1 MPLLEHLK
9 ELRRRILLSL
19 LGMLVGTIVAWF
31 FYDPIF
37 NYMAA
42 PLAELREQGRHAQLN
57 FETVS
62 AAFDL
67 KLRITM
73 FAGFII
79 SSPWWLYQ
87 AWAYLAPALYKREKL
102 YVLSFTVA
110 GIILFGI
117 GVGMGLIIMP
127 HAVHILTSF
136 APSQSEMLM
145 RANTYFSFYMRL
157 VIVFGI
163 SLLVPLVMV
172 GLNQLN
178 IVRAKTMLKTWRW
191 AVAIAFIFAAVANP
205 LPDPWTM
212 TFQALFLCAL
222 YFLAIG
228 VCAIHDK
235 RWDRKQA
242 RIDAELDRAL
252 AATEKETL

>member
-1 MPLLEHLK
+1 MPLLQHLK
-9 ELRRRILLSL
+9 ELRSRILLSL
-19 LGMLVGTIVAWF
+19 AGILVGTIIAWF
-31 FYDPIF
+31 FYDAIF

-42 PLAELREQGRHAQLN
+42 PLVELRQQGRQAQLN
-57 FETVS
+57 FETIS

-73 FAGFII
+73 FAGFIL

-87 AWAYLAPALYKREKL
+87 AWAYLAPALYKREKI
-102 YVLSFTVA
+102 YVISFTVA
-110 GIILFGI
+110 AIILFAM
-117 GVGMGLIIMP
+117 GVAMGLLIMP

-145 RANTYFSFYMRL
+145 RANMYFSFYMRL
-157 VIVFGI
+157 VAVFGI
-163 SLLVPLVMV
+163 SLLAPLVMV

-178 IVRAKTMLKTWRW
+178 VVRAKTMLRAWRW
-191 AVAIAFIFAAVANP
+191 AVAIAFIFSAIANP

-228 VCAIHDK
+228 VCMIHDK

-242 RIDAELDRAL
+242 RLEAELDAAL
-252 AATEKETL
+252 GTNEVESL